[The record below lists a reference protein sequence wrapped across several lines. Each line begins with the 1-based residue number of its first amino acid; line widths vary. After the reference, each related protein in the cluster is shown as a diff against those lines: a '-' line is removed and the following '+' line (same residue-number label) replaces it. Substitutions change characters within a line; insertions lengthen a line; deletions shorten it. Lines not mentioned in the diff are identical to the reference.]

1 MNLTAVDEA
10 LAAVASGQFVVVVD
24 DVDRENEADLIM
36 AADQV
41 TTERLAFMVRHTSGL
56 VCVALTGDR
65 LDELGLPLMVP
76 RNTDSFRT
84 AFTVSV
90 DYLPATT
97 TGISAADRAATI
109 RALID
114 DRSLEHDFAR
124 PGHVFPL
131 RARPGGVLKRAGHTE
146 AAVDLARLAGLSS
159 GGVLCELVNDD
170 GTMARRDQ
178 AARFAAEHGL
188 CIISI
193 GQLIAFRRRWEKLV
207 EHRRS
212 TLIRTSHGS
221 FLLHAYEAIL
231 DGTEHMVL
239 VRGDITGPE
248 PVLVRVHSECLPG
261 DVFGA
266 RSCDCSILLEGSLAL
281 IAAADRGVIVYLRG
295 SESRSVAST
304 AEPDSREYGIG
315 AQILA
320 DLGVTSMRLLTN
332 NPATYAGITGFGL
345 EIAERVPLPTDT
357 AGWEVRLPSLEAQF
371 G

>member
-1 MNLTAVDEA
+1 MKLATVDEG
-10 LAAVASGQFVVVVD
+10 LAAVAAGQFVVVVD
-24 DVDRENEADLIM
+24 DVDRENEADLII
-36 AADQV
+36 AADHV

-56 VCVALTGDR
+56 VCVALTGER

-76 RNTDSFRT
+76 RNTDSFGT

-90 DYLPATT
+90 DYHPATT
-97 TGISAADRAATI
+97 SGISAADRAATI

-114 DRSLEHDFAR
+114 PASLESEFNR

-131 RARPGGVLKRAGHTE
+131 RSRPGGVLKRAGHTE
-146 AAVDLARLAGLSS
+146 AAVDLARLAGRSP

-170 GTMARRDQ
+170 GTMARRQQ

-207 EHRRS
+207 EHRR
-212 TLIRTSHGS
+212 TTVIPTSHGS
-221 FLLHAYEAIL
+221 FLLHAYEAVL
-231 DGTEHMVL
+231 DGTEHTAL

-266 RSCDCSILLEGSLAL
+266 RNCDCSTLLQGSLAM
-281 IAAADRGVIVYLRG
+281 IAEEDRGVVVYLRG
-295 SESRSVAST
+295 SEGRSMEST

-320 DLGVTSMRLLTN
+320 DLGVTSMRLLSN
-332 NPATYAGITGFGL
+332 NPTNYAGITGFGL
-345 EIAERVPLPTDT
+345 QIAERVPLPTDA
-357 AGWEVRLPSLEAQF
+357 AGWEVGLPSLEAQF